1 VISHHN
7 FPEGM
12 AVGEG
17 AFTPEAITIG
27 IAIGLQNIPDGAA
40 VTASLIGAVYKQGK
54 FFWCL
59 FAL

>member
-1 VISHHN
+1 
-7 FPEGM
+7 M

-27 IAIGLQNIPDGAA
+27 IAIGLQNIPDGAT
-40 VTASLIGAVYKQGK
+40 VIASLIGAVYKQGK